1 MIDAADSLF
10 DRART
15 LLAHHY
21 GHSDFRPQQRAV
33 IRAALAGRDILAV
46 LPTGAGK
53 SVCFQVPALVLG
65 GLTLVISPLIALMQD
80 QVAGLKRRGIPAAA
94 LHGAISERER
104 EETWAGLSARQ
115 LRLLYLSPE
124 GAPGIVAR
132 LRERG
137 LTPDRI
143 AVDEAHCIVEWG
155 HDFRP
160 AYRALGALRR
170 EFGNPPTV
178 ALTGSATPEARC
190 DIIAALGLRDCRIH
204 VGSFDRPNLRFEV
217 IGARDLKARLATLVT
232 LLRQREG
239 LALVYVSTR
248 SLAEAVARVAGEH
261 GHVAW
266 PYHAGL
272 DQATRRAVLARFLE
286 GRVGVLAATSAFG
299 MGIDKPDVRLVV
311 HWTIPPSPEA
321 YYQEAGRAGR
331 DGNPSRCVLL
341 WSPEDARLHRGQLD
355 VTFPNERLLRRLW
368 SDPSAKRGVPANV
381 LESADRLASEL
392 HPERG
397 APDFTWVRL
406 RRRAA
411 EARLDAMVRYAKERE
426 CRRAALVGY
435 FGERLRR
442 CSGCDR
448 CNPPGTLS
456 SPARSGRPSPPR

>member
-1 MIDAADSLF
+1 MSEDGDALYE
-10 DRART
+10 RARA
-15 LLAHHY
+15 LLARHY
-21 GHSDFRPQQRAV
+21 GHADFRPQQRPV
-33 IRAALAGRDILAV
+33 IRAALAGRDVLAV
-46 LPTGAGK
+46 MPTGAGK
-53 SVCFQVPALVLG
+53 SVCFQVPALALG

-80 QVAGLKRRGIPAAA
+80 QVAGLTRRGIAAAA
-94 LHGAISERER
+94 LHGAVPDADRDEVW
-104 EETWAGLSARQ
+104 TALAAGR

-124 GAPGIVAR
+124 GAPGIISR
-132 LRERG
+132 LRGQG
-137 LTPDRI
+137 LVPDRI

-170 EFGNPPTV
+170 EFGLPPTL
-178 ALTGSATPEARC
+178 ALTGSATPDARRE
-190 DIIAALGLRDCRIH
+190 IIAALGLRDCKVR

-217 IGARDLKARLATLVT
+217 IRARDLRTRLSQLVG
-232 LLRQREG
+232 LLRVRDG

-261 GHVAW
+261 GHTAW

-272 DQATRRAVLARFLE
+272 DQATRKAVLARFLDGE
-286 GRVGVLAATSAFG
+286 VGVLAATSAFG

-311 HWTIPPSPEA
+311 HWTIPPSPES

-331 DGNPSRCVLL
+331 DGQPSRCVLL
-341 WSPEDARLHRGQLD
+341 WAPEDARQHRAQLD
-355 VTFPNERLLRRLW
+355 VTFPDERVLRRLW
-368 SDPSAKRGVPANV
+368 SDPGARVGVPVNV
-381 LESADRLASEL
+381 LESAERLAAEL

-397 APDFTWVRL
+397 APDFTRVRL

-411 EARLDAMVRYAKERE
+411 EARLDAMVRYAKGTG
-426 CRRAALVGY
+426 CRRASLVGY

-448 CNPPGTLS
+448 CGPESAVLPQG
-456 SPARSGRPSPPR
+456 PRGVY

>member
-1 MIDAADSLF
+1 MYE
-10 DRART
+10 RARA
-15 LLAHHY
+15 LLGHHF
-21 GHSDFRPQQRAV
+21 GHADFRPQQRPV
-33 IRAALAGRDILAV
+33 IRAALAGRDVLAV

-53 SVCFQVPALVLG
+53 SVCFQVPALALG

-80 QVAGLKRRGIPAAA
+80 QVAGLRRRRIAAAA
-94 LHGAISERER
+94 LHGAVPDSDRDAVW
-104 EETWAGLSARQ
+104 TALAARQ

-124 GAPGIVAR
+124 GAPGVISR
-132 LRERG
+132 LRQFG
-137 LTPDRI
+137 LAPDRI

-170 EFGNPPTV
+170 EFGSPPTL
-178 ALTGSATPEARC
+178 ALTGSATPDARRE
-190 DIIAALGLRDCRIH
+190 IITALGLSDCKTH

-217 IGARDLKARLATLVT
+217 IRACDLRTRLSLLVA
-232 LLRQREG
+232 LLRERDG

-261 GHVAW
+261 GHLAW

-272 DQATRRAVLARFLE
+272 DQATRKAVLARFLD
-286 GRVGVLAATSAFG
+286 GKVGVLAATSAFG

-311 HWTIPPSPEA
+311 HWTIPPSPES

-341 WSPEDARLHRGQLD
+341 WAPEDARQHRAQLG
-355 VTFPNERLLRRLW
+355 VTFPDERLLRKLW
-368 SDPSAKRGVPANV
+368 SNPAAKVGVPANV
-381 LESADRLASEL
+381 LESAERLAAEL

-397 APDFTWVRL
+397 VPDFTRVRA

-411 EARLDAMVRYAKERE
+411 ETRLDAMVRYAKGRG
-426 CRRAALVGY
+426 CRRAALVRY
-435 FGERLRR
+435 FGEQLRR

-448 CNPPGTLS
+448 C
-456 SPARSGRPSPPR
+456 PASK